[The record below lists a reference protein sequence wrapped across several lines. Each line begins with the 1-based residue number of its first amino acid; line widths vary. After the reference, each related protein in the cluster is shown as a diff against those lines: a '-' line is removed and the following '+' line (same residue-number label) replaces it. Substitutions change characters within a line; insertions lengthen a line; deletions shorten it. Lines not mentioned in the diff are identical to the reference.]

1 MFRCDNPTATD
12 ADQKAHM
19 SALIDRYRWAVQ
31 FIETEPGTPPWAY
44 TVGLSSYGHPELVV
58 TGMLHPFN
66 QQLLNGLAARVMDG
80 EAPEPGLR
88 LALADGPTIEWVAVR
103 KPASHLHTA
112 VQLFGRRVRA
122 VQAVHADHRGTWPW
136 EVGYRNVVG
145 GQPIWGV
152 RGHRP
157 LAPA

>member
-1 MFRCDNPTATD
+1 M
-12 ADQKAHM
+12 
-19 SALIDRYRWAVQ
+19 Q

-66 QQLLNGLAARVMDG
+66 QQLLNGLAARVLDG

-103 KPASHLHTA
+103 KPAAHLHTA
-112 VQLFGRRVRA
+112 CSFSAAGCAPCRQCTPTIEARGPRRS
-122 VQAVHADHRGTWPW
+122 DTGTWSA
-136 EVGYRNVVG
+136 GNRS
-145 GQPIWGV
+145 GV
-152 RGHRP
+152 SAGTD
-157 LAPA
+157 